1 MSANLNS
8 DVTLFLDEQ
17 NHPLRKEI
25 EVLRNYIL
33 SVNENI
39 KENIKWNGPNY
50 NFNNEDRITMKIYP
64 PKNIQLIF
72 HRGAKKKEQPKNKLI
87 EDKNNFLIWKEN
99 DRALVTFNN
108 ITEIEA
114 AKINLLQTIEK
125 WLNTAV

>member
-33 SVNENI
+33 SVNGNI
-39 KENIKWNGPNY
+39 KESIKWNGPNY